1 MKENLKIAWR
11 NLWRNKRRTTITI
24 SSIFFAVF
32 FSILMRSF
40 QLGTYENMLNNIVTQ
55 FSGHIQIQDKEYFDN
70 PTLDYSIAM
79 DKELLQKLQKMPQ
92 VTNYVPRL
100 QLGGLAAKNNASRIA
115 FVYGVDIEKE
125 NQLSLLYKRIV
136 HFILDTAIVDRMG
149 EIVDDNLNK
158 KLQFYYNK
166 PYTSIENA
174 LLDLKIDG
182 FDTTK
187 ISQIIRQSTK
197 IDYQNINVS
206 SNEILIGYDLAQYL
220 EANIADSIVIFG
232 QGFEGSNAVGVFKV
246 AGLLKFPNEGFNSR
260 IIYMPLGV
268 AQKFANAYKIN
279 NENDTTFFA
288 SYISINTIYKAGL
301 DDDVYKNIENICQH
315 IQQSSNDTLLRA
327 IGWQTLNKDLYRM
340 LKFDNVA
347 GMISSYVLYLIIA
360 FGVLGTIMMM
370 VAERK
375 REFGVMMAIGLK
387 RSKLSII
394 VATEM
399 FIMGFIS
406 FILGLVVTAP
416 IIYFGYN
423 NPIVLH
429 GQQAQG
435 MAEYNIEPILKF
447 GWFGSYIWQQLIIV
461 TFMVAIISLYAFWK
475 INKMKVIEAL
485 RA

>member
-1 MKENLKIAWR
+1 MKENFKIAWR
-11 NLWRNKRRTTITI
+11 NLWRNKRRTAITI

-79 DKELLQKLQKMPQ
+79 DKNLLKKIEQMPQ
-92 VTNYVPRL
+92 ITNYVPRL
-100 QLGGLAAKNNASRIA
+100 QLGGLAAKNNASRLA

-125 NQLSLLYKRIV
+125 NELSLLNKRIV
-136 HFILDTAIVDRMG
+136 HYILDTSTVDK
-149 EIVDDNLNK
+149 ISNVVDNNLKK

-166 PYTSIENA
+166 PYTTLENA
-174 LLDLKIDG
+174 LLDLKTDG
-182 FDTTK
+182 FDTSK
-187 ISQIIRQSTK
+187 ISSTINECEK
-197 IDYQNINVS
+197 IDYKPINEF

-220 EANIADSIVIFG
+220 EAKVGDSIVIFG
-232 QGFEGSNAVGVFKV
+232 QGFQGSNAVGVFKV
-246 AGLLKFPNEGFNSR
+246 AGLLKFPNDQFNSR
-260 IIYMPLGV
+260 IIYMPIYI
-268 AQKFANAYKIN
+268 AQKFASAFEIDQN
-279 NENDTTFFA
+279 NDTTFYA
-288 SYISINTIYKAGL
+288 SYISVNTIYKAGL
-301 DDDVYKNIENICQH
+301 DDDIYLNIQNTCQQ
-315 IQQSSNDTLLRA
+315 IEDSSSDTLLRA

-340 LKFDNVA
+340 LKFDDIS
-347 GMISSYVLYLIIA
+347 GMISSYILYIIIA

-387 RSKLSII
+387 RSKLSLI
-394 VATEM
+394 VAIEM
-399 FIMGFIS
+399 IIMGVIS
-406 FILGLVVTAP
+406 FVLGLIVTSP
-416 IIYFGYN
+416 IIYFGYK
-423 NPIVLH
+423 NPIILH

-447 GWFGSYIWQQLIIV
+447 GWFGSYIWQQFIIV
-461 TFMVAIISLYAFWK
+461 TVMVAIISLYAFWK